1 MERRT
6 TIIIFL
12 IFSPLLIVGII
23 FISYHDFLD
32 DGIHTGIITNPKF
45 DTMSIS
51 GHVTSCKNYKGE
63 IAIRLNTIHEQLRFS
78 AFPNNSYSITLTGI
92 GSWIEVS
99 DSIYKPRLSDSIFLI
114 KSNGKFSWRLH
125 DFIR

>member
-6 TIIIFL
+6 TLIIFL
-12 IFSPLLIVGII
+12 IFSPLLIAGII

-32 DGIHTGIITNPKF
+32 DGIQTGIITNPKF
-45 DTMSIS
+45 DTMDIS
-51 GHVTSCKNYKGE
+51 GHITSLKTYKGE
-63 IAIRLNTIHEQLRFS
+63 VAIRLNTMHEQLRFS
-78 AFPNNSYSITLTGI
+78 ACPNNSYSMTSTGI
-92 GSWIEVS
+92 GSWIEVA

-114 KSNGKFSWRLH
+114 KSNRKFSWRLH